1 MSRKL
6 HPSLDLSS
14 VDYRESYRFTDN
26 RFVRGSKAI
35 EVLSR
40 RDTMIPIC
48 GSFGHLGVV
57 RQKIMTTD
65 KANRDQLIHEEES
78 MSSITATEYIVQ
90 RKGFY
95 FEEGSVCIVLEY
107 MDSGS
112 LDHWYSRESPIPDR
126 VLRCITW
133 QLVCALSEIRKAGIT
148 HRDIKPSN
156 ILLHSNGS
164 VKLSDFGISKRQSS
178 CRTFVGTLRYMS
190 PERLLSEDYTYKC
203 DYWSMALVI
212 MEAALGYYP
221 IQSSVSHV
229 DLATSITQ
237 YGFDTFFR
245 QLNPE
250 LVAFLSD
257 WLKEERLRM
266 LPQLK
271 IKDRYLR
278 LDGKPITKE
287 VSMQIVSDW
296 LKSKKK

>member
-65 KANRDQLIHEEES
+65 KANRDQLIHEE
-78 MSSITATEYIVQ
+78 
-90 RKGFY
+90 
-95 FEEGSVCIVLEY
+95 EEGSVCIVLEY

-245 QLNPE
+245 TSQLNPE